1 MFSHQIF
8 KQQQDITMAVEEEAV
23 VVVVVVVVDTEV
35 IINML
40 ESLIMELGN
49 LVKMN
54 KL

>member
-8 KQQQDITMAVEEEAV
+8 KQQQDITMVVEEVVAV
-23 VVVVVVVVDTEV
+23 AVAVVVVDTEV

-49 LVKMN
+49 LVKVN

>member
-8 KQQQDITMAVEEEAV
+8 KQQQDITMAVEEEEA
-23 VVVVVVVVDTEV
+23 VVDTEV
-35 IINML
+35 IINTL